1 MFRETGAAK
10 AKALSVVGGERTTVV
25 SVETFLVVR
34 ATSIETAAAAAA
46 AVIAAAAARTSAVG
60 KEPHQGRCNVSLHL
74 RVWPKGCST
83 PM

>member
-10 AKALSVVGGERTTVV
+10 ANALSVVGGERTTVV

-34 ATSIETAAAAAA
+34 ATSIETAAAA